1 MKRSAAVLISGSILA
16 ALAVG
21 CTSDKKKDD
30 AAADAAS
37 MQRYRILTG
46 NTADARA
53 GAKNVDDA
61 AAEPRLSA
69 DTRFAAG
76 RLAGTQDKLDC
87 AAVQYEQALRL
98 NANHVPSLYR
108 LGIVYTKAKQFDRAV
123 AIWNRYIKATGDAA
137 SSYSNLG
144 FCYEMAGNVDQAEIA
159 YKKGLE
165 RDAKNGP
172 CRTNYGLML
181 ARQNRTTEAEVQLSA
196 VLKPDEVSYNL
207 AAVYEQQGAFAQ
219 AKEALK
225 HALEVNPQNA
235 DAQSKLAS
243 LPQD

>member
-1 MKRSAAVLISGSILA
+1 MKRSAAVLMTGSILA
-16 ALAVG
+16 AIALGG
-21 CTSDKKKDD
+21 CASDKKKDD
-30 AAADAAS
+30 AAADAAA
-37 MQRYRILTG
+37 QQKYQILTG
-46 NTADARA
+46 STADA
-53 GAKNVDDA
+53 A
-61 AAEPRLSA
+61 AVEPRLNA

-76 RLAGTQDKLDC
+76 RLAETQDKLDC
-87 AAVQYEQALRL
+87 AAIQYQQALRL
-98 NANHVPSLYR
+98 NPNHVPSLYR
-108 LGIVYTKAKQFDRAV
+108 LGIVYTKTKEFDKAV

-144 FCYEMAGNVDQAEIA
+144 FCYEMAGNVEQAEIA
-159 YKKGLE
+159 YKHGLD
-165 RDAKNGP
+165 RDANNAA

-219 AKEALK
+219 AKQELK
-225 HALEVNPQNA
+225 RALEANPRNVE
-235 DAQSKLAS
+235 AQSKLAS